1 MTENHGIPATTL
13 KIIDAMPGFSISFC
27 KFAFFRKISSPI
39 LGPATLLH
47 LLHLLHGFP
56 IAARAYPTHFPR
68 HVPNSALTRKPTF
81 RK

>member
-47 LLHLLHGFP
+47 LLHGFP
-56 IAARAYPTHFPR
+56 IAARAHPTPFPR
-68 HVPNSALTRKPTF
+68 HFPNSAPTRKPTF
-81 RK
+81 LK